1 MYRLFQKYFK
11 ILIIIGLSKF
21 SIFLVLLSSFLC
33 VIFELF
39 GIAIFFPITDI
50 FNNNFEKLNIV
61 GNVINLKKYDK
72 YQISVFMA
80 IAVYI
85 TYFIKSLFLILNSI
99 LISKVWNQIDTQL
112 KQNIYNNILKLNYR
126 EFIKKSNS
134 SYSNLIIVEAEKF
147 AELIKVYSLF
157 IVEVLILIL
166 IFSLLMYSNFIT
178 SFITLFFLLFIIII
192 VYIYFKERL
201 KRWGFDRQKYQDEY
215 QNDIKSGLTSFL
227 SIRVNGGLLFF
238 MNKFLNSL
246 SKRNFIIQ
254 RQYIYENIPK
264 SILEFSGLTVII
276 FTSIFQFYILGNSTE
291 EIIGFLI
298 ILGVSFYRIL
308 PSFNRILSGYNQI
321 IFSKAIN
328 DIIEKYVNLYN
339 DKKELNKVEVNKII
353 LRDVSFYY
361 KEGITLFENISIDIN
376 KGDIIGIYG
385 KSGSGKSTLIKLIMG
400 LIKCS
405 SGQIFID
412 DQKISDKEALLSS
425 KLFGYLEQNIKTF
438 NSTIRDNIT
447 LGGTQIKYDPWY
459 NEVLKICNISQL
471 EKDNLGKIIVEDGL
485 NISGGELQRIGL
497 ARILYNNPQVLIL
510 DEFTSALDEK
520 NKKLIFKTIMGI
532 NKKFNKTIILISHDY
547 SFKKF
552 CDKIIEL

>member
-1 MYRLFQKYFK
+1 M
-11 ILIIIGLSKF
+11 
-21 SIFLVLLSSFLC
+21 
-33 VIFELF
+33 
-39 GIAIFFPITDI
+39 
-50 FNNNFEKLNIV
+50 
-61 GNVINLKKYDK
+61 
-72 YQISVFMA
+72 
-80 IAVYI
+80 
-85 TYFIKSLFLILNSI
+85 
-99 LISKVWNQIDTQL
+99 WNQIDTQL
-112 KQNIYNNILKLNYR
+112 KQNIYNNILKFNYR

-147 AELIKVYSLF
+147 AELIKIYSLF
-157 IVEVLILIL
+157 VVELIILLL

-178 SFITLFFLLFIIII
+178 SFITLFFLLSIIII
-192 VYIYFKERL
+192 IYIFFKERL
-201 KRWGFDRQKYQDEY
+201 KRWGFERQKFQDEY

-246 SKRNFIIQ
+246 IKRNFIIQ

-298 ILGVSFYRIL
+298 ILGLSFYRIL
-308 PSFNRILSGYNQI
+308 PSFNRILGGYNQI

-328 DIIEKYVNLYN
+328 EIIQKYVNLYN
-339 DKKELNKVEVNKII
+339 DEKELNKVEFYKIKLI
-353 LRDVSFYY
+353 NVSFFY
-361 KEGITLFENISIDIN
+361 KKGINLFKNISIDIN

-438 NSTIRDNIT
+438 NSTIRENIT
-447 LGGTQIKYDPWY
+447 LGGVQINDESWY
-459 NEVLKICNISQL
+459 EEVLKICNISQL

-497 ARILYNNPQVLIL
+497 ARILYNNPQVFIL

-520 NKKLIFKTIMGI
+520 NKKLIFKTIMRI
-532 NKKFNKTIILISHDY
+532 NKNT
-547 SFKKF
+547 
-552 CDKIIEL
+552 

>member
-1 MYRLFQKYFK
+1 MYKLFHNYFK
-11 ILIIIGLSKF
+11 ILIKIGISKF

-33 VIFELF
+33 VTIELF

-50 FNNNFEKLNIV
+50 FNNNFENLNIA
-61 GNVINLKKYDK
+61 GNDINLVKYGK
-72 YQISVFMA
+72 YQILIFIA

-85 TYFIKSLFLILNSI
+85 TYFVKSVILILNSV
-99 LISKVWNQIDTQL
+99 LISKVWNQIDTRL
-112 KQNIYNNILKLNYR
+112 KQNIYNNILKFNYK

-147 AELIKVYSLF
+147 AELIKIYSLF
-157 IVEVLILIL
+157 IVELIILIL
-166 IFSLLMYSNFIT
+166 IFSLLIFSNFIT
-178 SFITLFFLLFIIII
+178 SFITLFFLLSIIII
-192 VYIYFKERL
+192 IYIFFKERL
-201 KRWGFDRQKYQDEY
+201 KSWGFERQKFQDEY

-238 MNKFLNSL
+238 MNRFLNSL
-246 SKRNFIIQ
+246 IKRNFIIQ

-291 EIIGFLI
+291 EIISFLI

-308 PSFNRILSGYNQI
+308 PSFNRILGGYNQI

-328 DIIEKYVNLYN
+328 EIIEKYVNFYN
-339 DKKELNKVEVNKII
+339 DEKELNKVEFNKII
-353 LRDVSFYY
+353 LRDVSFFY
-361 KEGITLFENISIDIN
+361 KKGITLFKNISIDIN

-438 NSTIRDNIT
+438 NSTIRENIT
-447 LGGTQIKYDPWY
+447 LGGTQIKDDPWY

-497 ARILYNNPQVLIL
+497 ARILYNNPQVFIL
-510 DEFTSALDEK
+510 DEFTSALDLK
-520 NKKLIFKTIMGI
+520 NKKLIFKTILRI
-532 NKKFNKTIILISHDY
+532 NKKFKKTIILISHDN

-552 CDKIIEL
+552 CNKIIQL

>member
-1 MYRLFQKYFK
+1 MYNLFLNYFK
-11 ILIIIGLSKF
+11 ILLKIGISKH

-33 VIFELF
+33 VTIELF

-50 FNNNFEKLNIV
+50 FNNNFENLNIA
-61 GNVINLKKYDK
+61 GNNINLVKYDK
-72 YQISVFMA
+72 YQILIFIA

-85 TYFIKSLFLILNSI
+85 TYFIKSAILILNSI

-112 KQNIYNNILKLNYR
+112 KQNIYNNILKFNYR

-147 AELIKVYSLF
+147 AELIKIYSLF
-157 IVEVLILIL
+157 VVELIILLL

-178 SFITLFFLLFIIII
+178 SFITLFFLLSIIII
-192 VYIYFKERL
+192 IYIFFKERL
-201 KRWGFDRQKYQDEY
+201 KRWGFERQKFQDEY

-246 SKRNFIIQ
+246 IKRNFIIQ

-497 ARILYNNPQVLIL
+497 ARILYNNPQVFIL

-520 NKKLIFKTIMGI
+520 NKKLIFKTIMRI
-532 NKKFNKTIILISHDY
+532 NKKLNKTIILVSHDN

-552 CDKIIEL
+552 CDKIIQL

>member
-1 MYRLFQKYFK
+1 
-11 ILIIIGLSKF
+11 
-21 SIFLVLLSSFLC
+21 
-33 VIFELF
+33 
-39 GIAIFFPITDI
+39 
-50 FNNNFEKLNIV
+50 
-61 GNVINLKKYDK
+61 
-72 YQISVFMA
+72 
-80 IAVYI
+80 
-85 TYFIKSLFLILNSI
+85 
-99 LISKVWNQIDTQL
+99 
-112 KQNIYNNILKLNYR
+112 
-126 EFIKKSNS
+126 
-134 SYSNLIIVEAEKF
+134 
-147 AELIKVYSLF
+147 
-157 IVEVLILIL
+157 
-166 IFSLLMYSNFIT
+166 MYSNFIT

-201 KRWGFDRQKYQDEY
+201 KRWGFDRQKYQDKY

-227 SIRVNGGLLFF
+227 SIRVNGGMLFF

-246 SKRNFIIQ
+246 IKRNFIIQ

>member
-1 MYRLFQKYFK
+1 MYKLFHKYFK
-11 ILIIIGLSKF
+11 ILIKIGISKH

-33 VIFELF
+33 VTIELF

-50 FNNNFEKLNIV
+50 FNNNFENLNIA
-61 GNVINLKKYDK
+61 GNNINLVKYDK
-72 YQISVFMA
+72 YQILIFIA

-85 TYFIKSLFLILNSI
+85 TYFIKSAILILNSI

-112 KQNIYNNILKLNYR
+112 KQNIYNNILNFNYR

-308 PSFNRILSGYNQI
+308 
-321 IFSKAIN
+321 
-328 DIIEKYVNLYN
+328 
-339 DKKELNKVEVNKII
+339 
-353 LRDVSFYY
+353 
-361 KEGITLFENISIDIN
+361 
-376 KGDIIGIYG
+376 
-385 KSGSGKSTLIKLIMG
+385 
-400 LIKCS
+400 
-405 SGQIFID
+405 
-412 DQKISDKEALLSS
+412 LLS
-425 KLFGYLEQNIKTF
+425 T
-438 NSTIRDNIT
+438 
-447 LGGTQIKYDPWY
+447 
-459 NEVLKICNISQL
+459 
-471 EKDNLGKIIVEDGL
+471 
-485 NISGGELQRIGL
+485 
-497 ARILYNNPQVLIL
+497 
-510 DEFTSALDEK
+510 EF
-520 NKKLIFKTIMGI
+520 
-532 NKKFNKTIILISHDY
+532 
-547 SFKKF
+547 
-552 CDKIIEL
+552 

>member
-1 MYRLFQKYFK
+1 MYKLFHKYFK
-11 ILIIIGLSKF
+11 ILIKIGISKF

-33 VIFELF
+33 VTIELF

-50 FNNNFEKLNIV
+50 FNNNFENLNIA
-61 GNVINLKKYDK
+61 GNDINLIKYDK
-72 YQISVFMA
+72 YQILVFIA

-85 TYFIKSLFLILNSI
+85 TYFIKSLLLILNSI

-112 KQNIYNNILKLNYR
+112 KQNIYNNILNFNYR

-147 AELIKVYSLF
+147 AELIKVYTLF
-157 IVEVLILIL
+157 IVELVILIL

-178 SFITLFFLLFIIII
+178 SFITLFFLLSIIII
-192 VYIYFKERL
+192 VYFFFKERL
-201 KRWGFDRQKYQDEY
+201 KRWGFDRQKYQDKY

-227 SIRVNGGLLFF
+227 SIRVNGGMLFF

-246 SKRNFIIQ
+246 IKRNFIIQ
-254 RQYIYENIPK
+254 RQYIYESIPK

-308 PSFNRILSGYNQI
+308 PSFNRILGGYNQI

-328 DIIEKYVNLYN
+328 EIIEKYVNLYN
-339 DKKELNKVEVNKII
+339 DEKKLNKVEVNEIK
-353 LRDVSFYY
+353 LRNVSFFY
-361 KEGITLFENISIDIN
+361 KEGITLFKNISIVIN

-412 DQKISDKEALLSS
+412 DQKISDKETLLSS

-438 NSTIRDNIT
+438 NSTIRENIT
-447 LGGTQIKYDPWY
+447 LEGMQIKDDQWY

-471 EKDNLGKIIVEDGL
+471 EKDNLDKIIVEDGL

-497 ARILYNNPQVLIL
+497 ARILYKNPQVLIL

-520 NKKLIFKTIMGI
+520 NKKLIFKTITRI
-532 NKKFNKTIILISHDY
+532 NKKYNKTIILISHDN

-552 CDKIIEL
+552 CNKIIEL